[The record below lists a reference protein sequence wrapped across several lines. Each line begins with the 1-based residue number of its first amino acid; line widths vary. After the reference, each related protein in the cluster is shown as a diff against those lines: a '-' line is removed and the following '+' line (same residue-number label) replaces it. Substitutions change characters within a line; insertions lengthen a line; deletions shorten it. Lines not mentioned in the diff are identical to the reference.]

1 MNKLSTFILAS
12 IAVTAISLTS
22 TDVMAQVGKKIDS
35 TAKKVGDKTA
45 STAVKGVAVIKDKVY
60 KGKQAPDGS
69 AVYIDNKDKKY
80 YIDKTGKKI
89 YLKASQ
95 IKNKEE

>member
-12 IAVTAISLTS
+12 VAVTAISLTG
-22 TDVMAQVGKKIDS
+22 TDVMAQTKQKIDS
-35 TAKKVGDKTA
+35 AAKKVGDKTA

-69 AVYIDNKDKKY
+69 SVYIDNKDKKY

-89 YLKASQ
+89 YLKPSQ
-95 IKNKEE
+95 IKDKDE